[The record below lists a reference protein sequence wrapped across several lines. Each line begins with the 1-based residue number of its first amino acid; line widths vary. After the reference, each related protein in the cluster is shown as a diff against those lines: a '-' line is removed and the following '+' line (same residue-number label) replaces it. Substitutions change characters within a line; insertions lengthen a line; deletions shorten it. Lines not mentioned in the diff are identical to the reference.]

1 MPLKS
6 QEGRRWPAPLGHRV
20 TDPADA
26 EQVSDAIIAIWLE
39 IDQALH
45 PIIGHRGVAALY
57 NRSLGLAAAT
67 YPWLAMGHQGVLT
80 AIDPA
85 ALKAALGSQAPADAA
100 AGGNALFHAFL
111 ELLASLV
118 GPSLTDRLLRS
129 VWTHSA
135 GASPAQDTSL

>member
-6 QEGRRWPAPLGHRV
+6 QEGRRWPAALAHRV

-26 EQVSDAIIAIWLE
+26 AQIADAIVAIWME
-39 IDQALH
+39 IDEALH

-57 NRSLGLAAAT
+57 NRSLTLTAAA
-67 YPWLAMGHQGVLT
+67 YPWLAMGHQGVLA
-80 AIDPA
+80 AIDPT
-85 ALKAALGSQAPADAA
+85 ALKAALVSQAPAEAA
-100 AGGNALFHAFL
+100 AGGNALFHSFH

-129 VWTHSA
+129 VWAHPA